1 MFGAWMKGYG
11 EIRAMRVVGSYDDGK
26 ACAVRADFA
35 NHADFPVVFLF
46 RKVGDKL
53 MFEEFLP
60 GQNPS
65 TKADEKVIAGFLKSW
80 QKAWNSGDAEA
91 VLKQLH
97 PLGKIPLGI
106 AGGLIPKEE
115 IAREFA
121 SMVKE
126 HGKIQSTKVKGYKA
140 RTNEYVVEFVYDK
153 PAELTAALNLQ
164 KDPEGVW
171 RAFQMDLDSG
181 DRALR
186 DPDSWN
192 CQ

>member
-1 MFGAWMKGYG
+1 MKGYG
-11 EIRAMRVVGSYDDGK
+11 GIRAMRIVGSYDDGR

-46 RKVGDKL
+46 RKAGDKL
-53 MFEEFLP
+53 MFEDFLP
-60 GQNPS
+60 GQDPS
-65 TKADEKVIAGFLKSW
+65 VKADERVIAGFLKGW
-80 QKAWNSGDAEA
+80 QEAWNRGDIDA

-106 AGGLIPKEE
+106 SAGFIPREE

-153 PAELTAALNLQ
+153 PAKLTAALNLQ
-164 KDPEGVW
+164 KGPKGVW

-181 DRALR
+181 DRALA
-186 DPDSWN
+186 DPMSWN